1 MRFVFSAARRAACI
15 GLATTLLLPGA
26 AAYAAGEP
34 TPAATAIA
42 APSTPT
48 AAVAKPS
55 PVAPT
60 VPAAQ
65 VTTGGNA
72 VPVESTSA
80 PAAASPTSN
89 VAATTAAAPAPS
101 STSAAPVAA
110 TETPPAATVAP
121 GPYAAARAAQATPA
135 AATPSSAAGGAV
147 ASAGSLTQA
156 ALVLLLIVGL
166 IGGVAWLLRRLGMVR
181 NDSGTTVRIVS
192 GVSLSNRE
200 RILVVEVADQWI
212 VVGVAPGCINTLAT
226 MPRQES
232 PATTGGGM
240 AAPAGKNF
248 ALWLKQTIDKRN
260 RINTNNT
267 NNINGDRSDGNGI

>member
-1 MRFVFSAARRAACI
+1 MRFVLSATRRAACI

-42 APSTPT
+42 VPSTPT
-48 AAVAKPS
+48 VPAAKPS
-55 PVAPT
+55 PVAPA

-65 VTTGGNA
+65 TATGGNA
-72 VPVESTSA
+72 APVEPNPVPAVAA
-80 PAAASPTSN
+80 PAAD
-89 VAATTAAAPAPS
+89 AAAAQS
-101 STSAAPVAA
+101 STLAVPVAS
-110 TETPPAATVAP
+110 TETPPAATVPP

-135 AATPSSAAGGAV
+135 AAAPSAAGSAV
-147 ASAGSLTQA
+147 ASAGSMTQA

-232 PATTGGGM
+232 PATTGSGM
-240 AAPAGKNF
+240 AAPVGKNF
-248 ALWLKQTIDKRN
+248 AVWLKQTIDKRN
-260 RINTNNT
+260 RNNT